1 MSGRADIAWSQ
12 QLARVSPGQL
22 VLWTSAAVIAIAAHA
37 GAAWWVMQ
45 DPSAAPM
52 EQAGAPAIMIDLAP
66 MAMAPASEED
76 MVSPEMVDSVAAEEA
91 PPPETAEPVEPVE
104 TQTAEAVPVEAP
116 AEAEPDAAEP
126 VEMEEVAEVP
136 PEPVETVE
144 TEVETIE
151 PIDPIEEMVTAA
163 LDNVEVPLPT
173 ARPTPPRPQ
182 PERTVER
189 QRPREQPRQ
198 QRQQQSAPSRD
209 AVRAQARNQQEAPR
223 AAAPQANQG
232 ASSVSPARWQSR
244 LMAHLE
250 RRKRYPSSARRARQ
264 EGVAQ
269 VRFTID
275 GNGNVQSVAL
285 ARSSGVAEL
294 DAEVVAMVRRASPVP
309 APPPGVGRTI
319 VVPVQFNLR

>member
-1 MSGRADIAWSQ
+1 MSGRADIAWSR
-12 QLARVSPGQL
+12 QLTRVSAGQIT
-22 VLWTSAAVIAIAAHA
+22 LWTSAAVIAVAAHA

-45 DPSAAPM
+45 EPSAAPM
-52 EQAGAPAIMIDLAP
+52 EQAGAPAILIDLAP
-66 MAMAPASEED
+66 MAMAPAAVED
-76 MVSPEMVDSVAAEEA
+76 TVSPDTVDSVSAEAAPA
-91 PPPETAEPVEPVE
+91 PESAEPVEPVE
-104 TQTAEAVPVEAP
+104 TLQMAEAVPVETP
-116 AEAEPDAAEP
+116 VEAEAEP
-126 VEMEEVAEVP
+126 VEIEQAVELP
-136 PEPVETVE
+136 PETVEPLE
-144 TEVETIE
+144 TEVETVE
-151 PIDPIEEMVTAA
+151 PIDPVEEMVTAA
-163 LDNVEVPLPT
+163 LENVEVPLPT
-173 ARPTPPRPQ
+173 ARPAPPRPT

-189 QRPREQPRQ
+189 QRPREQARP
-198 QRQQQSAPSRD
+198 QRQQSAPSRD
-209 AVRAQARNQQEAPR
+209 AVRAQAMTQQESTR
-223 AAAPQANQG
+223 AAAPQANPG

-275 GNGNVQSVAL
+275 GSGNVQSVAL

-294 DAEVVAMVRRASPVP
+294 DDEVVAMVRRASPVP

>member
-1 MSGRADIAWSQ
+1 MSGRADIAWSRQ
-12 QLARVSPGQL
+12 VSRVSPGQL
-22 VLWTSAAVIAIAAHA
+22 GLWTSAVVLAVATHA
-37 GAAWWVMQ
+37 GAAWWVIQ
-45 DPSAAPM
+45 EDREPAAQPG
-52 EQAGAPAIMIDLAP
+52 GAPAIMIDLAP
-66 MAMAPASEED
+66 MAMAPAAMED
-76 MVSPEMVDSVAAEEA
+76 MVSPDTVDSVAAQAA
-91 PPPETAEPVEPVE
+91 PTPEMAEPVEPVE
-104 TQTAEAVPVEAP
+104 TVQTAEAVPVEMP
-116 AEAEPDAAEP
+116 ERAEAEQAEP
-126 VEMEEVAEVP
+126 VEMEQVAEVP
-136 PEPVETVE
+136 PEPVRPVE
-144 TEVETIE
+144 PEVETIE

-182 PERTVER
+182 PERTAER
-189 QRPREQPRQ
+189 QRPREQARP
-198 QRQQQSAPSRD
+198 QRQQSAPARD
-209 AVRAQARNQQEAPR
+209 AVRAQARTQQQSER

-232 ASSVSPARWQSR
+232 SASVSPARWQSR

-250 RRKRYPSSARRARQ
+250 RRKRYPRSARRARQ

-275 GNGNVQSVAL
+275 GSGNVQSVAL